1 MPGDG
6 TAVGSWNHL
15 ALLGG
20 HVGTLLPGNLLGLG
34 AALLLWHHSALPLGH
49 RGAALARHGDTTCLG
64 GGLANL
70 LGGRGAN
77 LARHRLARLCSSEV
91 LEELEGPRWKLVGW
105 VGMHEGV
112 VE

>member
-20 HVGTLLPGNLLGLG
+20 YVGTLLPGNLLGHG
-34 AALLLWHHSALPLGH
+34 TALLLRHGGALPLGH
-49 RGAALARHGDTTCLG
+49 RGAALSRHGDAAGLG
-64 GGLANL
+64 SCLANL
-70 LGGRGAN
+70 LGGRGAD

-105 VGMHEGV
+105 VGMQEGV
-112 VE
+112 VG